1 MMKLQVDGSR
11 GGFTLVEV
19 MIASVLLAILLVAV
33 GYFFGNIIK
42 QSDIV
47 DDQTRAMELSRQG
60 LEEIRTQD
68 VKSMPLGQT
77 TPVTIED
84 KFNRYYDISEVDP
97 LYPSARNVECV
108 VYWDG
113 AGGTDTLSFGT
124 IF

>member
-1 MMKLQVDGSR
+1 MKLQVDGAR

-19 MIASVLLAILLVAV
+19 LIASVLLAILLVAV

-68 VKSMPLGQT
+68 VISMPLGQT
-77 TPVTIED
+77 TPETIED
-84 KFNRYYDISEVDP
+84 RFSRYFDISEVDP
-97 LYPSARNVECV
+97 LYPNARNVECV

-113 AGGTDTLSFGT
+113 AGGRDTLSFGT

>member
-19 MIASVLLAILLVAV
+19 LIASVLLAILLVAV
-33 GYFFGNIIK
+33 GFFFGNIIK

-47 DDQTRAMELSRQG
+47 DDQTRAMELARQG
-60 LEEIRTQD
+60 LEEIRSQD
-68 VKSMPLGQT
+68 VKSMPLGET
-77 TPVTIED
+77 THEVIED
-84 KFNRYYDISEVDP
+84 NFNRYFDLSEVDP
-97 LYPSARNVECV
+97 LYPGARNVECV

-113 AGGTDTLSFGT
+113 AGGRDTLSFST